1 MAADFRAAGGLFAF
15 ILILSITSCQI
26 VLSLEF
32 VRTISMYVIKG
43 WLHHGSTAVVS
54 YLQPQQ
60 PESFY
65 FGSLKDDGYA
75 SSAYFLKSL
84 NSV

>member
-1 MAADFRAAGGLFAF
+1 M
-15 ILILSITSCQI
+15 
-26 VLSLEF
+26 
-32 VRTISMYVIKG
+32 RTISMYVIKE

-60 PESFY
+60 PESSY
-65 FGSLKDDGYA
+65 SGSWKDDGYA
-75 SSAYFLKSL
+75 FSACFLKSS